1 MPVRIAIVEDNPE
14 YRAGLAALLGAE
26 AGFEVVDV
34 FAAAA
39 PAIEAAE
46 RGARWDLVLTD
57 LGLPDRP
64 GTDVIRQVKALHP
77 ALPVVALTVFEEPP
91 RIVDAIC
98 AGADGYLLKRTEAD
112 ELITQLRAVLAGGSP
127 LTPGVARTV
136 LDVLRRG
143 DASPA
148 EDAAA
153 EIDLSPRE
161 REVLRLLAEGLVV
174 KQAADRLGISLE
186 TARTYVRRIYEKL
199 QVRTVAHAVSRAV
212 RDRLI

>member
-26 AGFEVVDV
+26 AGFEVADV
-34 FAAAA
+34 FTAAA

-64 GTDVIRQVKALHP
+64 GTDVIRQIKALHP

-112 ELITQLRAVLAGGSP
+112 ELIAQVRAVLAGGSP

-136 LDVLRRG
+136 LEVLRRG
-143 DASPA
+143 ESSAA
-148 EDAAA
+148 AGAAA

-161 REVLRLLAEGLVV
+161 REVLRMLAEGLVV

-212 RDRLI
+212 RDGLI

>member
-26 AGFEVVDV
+26 AGFEVADV
-34 FAAAA
+34 FTAAA

-46 RGARWDLVLTD
+46 RGAHWDFVLTD

-64 GTDVIRQVKALHP
+64 GTDVIRQIKALHP

-112 ELITQLRAVLAGGSP
+112 ELIAQVRAVLAGGSP

-136 LDVLRRG
+136 LEVLRRG
-143 DASPA
+143 ESSAA
-148 EDAAA
+148 AGAAA

-161 REVLRLLAEGLVV
+161 REVLRMLAEGLVV

-212 RDRLI
+212 RDGLI